1 MSTLPTISELRE
13 QFEAAQHDMAE
24 VNAAILGLGP
34 DADTE
39 VVADLEQRFS
49 EYEAQVKNFA
59 NAIERY
65 ERMEEAR
72 KAVPVTPSPEKRT
85 PAPSVG
91 SLNEPLTYRQNGQH
105 SFFTD
110 LYRANIRGDY
120 AAQARLRRHQDEMR
134 VERRD
139 LDTTANDGIEFV
151 PPAHL
156 QDQWAELAR
165 AGRTFG
171 NYVPN
176 LGAPPSNRFTLP
188 KVNTGAATAVQ
199 TADNA
204 AIAET
209 DLEPVEVTFSTATI
223 AGMQDLSQQLLD
235 FSNPAMDS
243 VIAADLAAD
252 YAQKLDAQLISGS
265 GSAGQVEGILTNSNV
280 NSVTYTQA
288 TPTVANLYP
297 KLADA
302 VNQVWTNRFAAP
314 DAWFMHPRRWAW
326 ILAALDSSNRPLVSP
341 VSPMNPVGGF
351 TGVNAEGVVGSLI
364 GMPVYTDA
372 NIPTTGGAGT
382 NQDTIILTR
391 RADSTFFETG
401 TPRVETFREVGSA
414 NLTVRI
420 RAYGYIAYSVGRF
433 PKGHAKI
440 TGTGLVAPTF

>member
-1 MSTLPTISELRE
+1 MTTLPTISELRE
-13 QFEAAQHDMAE
+13 QFEAAQQEMAE
-24 VNAAILGLGP
+24 TNAAILALEPG
-34 DADTE
+34 ADDQL
-39 VVADLEQRFS
+39 VSDLDQRFT
-49 EYEAQVKNFA
+49 EQEAQVGRLSS
-59 NAIERY
+59 AIDRY
-65 ERMEEAR
+65 ERMEKAR
-72 KAVPVTPSPEKRT
+72 QAVPVASNGERKV
-85 PAPSVG
+85 ASVG
-91 SLNEPLTYRQNGQH
+91 TITNEPLTYREKGPH
-105 SFFTD
+105 GFFAD
-110 LYRANIRGDY
+110 LYRATIKGDY
-120 AAQARLRRHQDEMR
+120 GAQARLRRHQDEMR
-134 VERRD
+134 IERRD
-139 LDTTANDGIEFV
+139 LDTTTNDGIEFV

-171 NYVPN
+171 NFVPN

-188 KVNTGAATAVQ
+188 KVNSGTVTAVQ

-204 AIAET
+204 AISET

-223 AGMQDLSQQLLD
+223 AGMQDMSQQLLD
-235 FSNPAMDS
+235 FSNPAMDT
-243 VIAADLAAD
+243 VIAQDLAAD
-252 YAQKLDAQLISGS
+252 YAQKLDVQLISGS

-297 KLADA
+297 KLSDA
-302 VNQVWTNRFAAP
+302 VNQVWTNRFEAP

-326 ILAALDSSNRPLVSP
+326 ILAALDSSNRPLVAP

-351 TGVNAEGVVGSLI
+351 TALNAEGIVGSLL
-364 GMPVYTDA
+364 GLPVYLDA
-372 NIPTTGGAGT
+372 NIPTTQGAGT
-382 NQDTIILTR
+382 NQDAIILTR
-391 RADSTFFETG
+391 RADNTFFETG